1 MSDLGALLRKAR
13 EERKMSLDDIQELTK
28 IRKRYLEAIE
38 SGDHSVLPGTF
49 YVRAFIKNYSEAVG
63 LNPEEVL
70 RLYQH
75 EVPPSLSQQEHT
87 EPIAARPP
95 RRVKSI
101 KSERLGK
108 IGFNIVMWCFFI
120 LIIVV
125 VWYYAISSQT
135 GEPDK
140 LDPSKI
146 TTNTSPRPPS
156 SDAAGGAVTTTPTP
170 KPTPTPTPTPSTTI
184 VNNGYSSAISGDKI
198 TIGPGNMTHK
208 LNIKITGGKA
218 WVEIRENGKNGKK
231 LYYANAEDGAELS
244 FELPMRTYV
253 NIGRPDF
260 AEIKINDVLIPDG
273 DTIKSKKFLF
283 DIEADSA
290 GAGGSQSPP
299 PSGTTNA
306 R

>member
-13 EERKMSLDDIQELTK
+13 EERKLSLDDIQELTK

-75 EVPPSLSQQEHT
+75 EVPPSPSQQEHP

-101 KSERLGK
+101 KSERFGK

-125 VWYYAISSQT
+125 VWYYAISRQADD
-135 GEPDK
+135 PDK
-140 LDPSKI
+140 LDPSKV
-146 TTNTSPRPPS
+146 TTQVSQRPSPS
-156 SDAAGGAVTTTPTP
+156 GAAGGAVTPTP
-170 KPTPTPTPTPSTTI
+170 SPTPTPTPTPTTTI
-184 VNNGYSSAISGDKI
+184 VNNGYSSSVKGEKYL
-198 TIGPGNMTHK
+198 IGPANKTHT
-208 LNIKITGGKA
+208 IEVKINGGKA
-218 WVEIRENGKNGKK
+218 WVEISEYGKNGNR
-231 LYYANAEDGAELS
+231 LYYDNAQDGAVLTY
-244 FELPMRTYV
+244 ELPMRTYV
-253 NIGRPDF
+253 NVGRADY
-260 AEIKINDVLIPDG
+260 AEIKIDGVLVTDG
-273 DTIKSKKFLF
+273 DKSSSKKFLF
-283 DIEADSA
+283 EIEAGEA
-290 GAGGSQSPP
+290 ETGGSVQSAP
-299 PSGTTNA
+299 PSGTTN
-306 R
+306 